1 VRLRDGAVD
10 RITMGGG
17 AAILVKRR
25 KKSGPDRGDHSAL
38 FGPPPL
44 FDGED
49 PKTYDQLHT
58 EISTAVAPTDII
70 GEILAR
76 DVTELSFDVPRL
88 RRLKAKLVSANA
100 YKGLAEILAPRVGR
114 SRAETLAEGWAA
126 NKSEDVAEVN
136 KILTSAGL
144 NMDTVLAQTCALKL
158 SDIERIE
165 HLIALAEAR
174 RNAALREMERHRQ
187 TLGQQL
193 WRVAP
198 QHDETRVIESTP
210 THGRPLAWFER

>member
-1 VRLRDGAVD
+1 MTTDANRPEE
-10 RITMGGG
+10 
-17 AAILVKRR
+17 
-25 KKSGPDRGDHSAL
+25 SGPDHGQHLAL
-38 FGPPPL
+38 FGAPPL
-44 FDGED
+44 FEGED
-49 PKTYDQLHT
+49 SKSYYELLR
-58 EISTAVAPTDII
+58 EISAAVAPTDII

-136 KILTSAGL
+136 QILTSAGL
-144 NMDTVLAQTCALKL
+144 NMDTVLAQTFALKL

-174 RNAALREMERHRQ
+174 RNAALREIERHRE

-193 WRVAP
+193 RRVAP

-210 THGRPLAWFER
+210 AHGRPLAWFER